1 MGRSARSKPA
11 RLAEKL
17 QQIRVT
23 LNLSQNEMIKY
34 LGLADDLVRAS
45 ISGYELGT
53 RVPPLPVLLR
63 YARATGITVEVLID
77 DELELPSKLPSR
89 SKPDRH
95 R

>member
-17 QQIRVT
+17 LQIRLT
-23 LNLSQNEMIKY
+23 LDLSQNEMIKY
-34 LGLADDLVRAS
+34 LGLTDELVRAS

-63 YARATGITVEVLID
+63 YARSVGISVEALID
-77 DELELPSKLPSR
+77 DELDLPNKLPSIQKR
-89 SKPDRH
+89 Q
-95 R
+95 